1 MEQVKEL
8 RRLYR
13 CDSPAA
19 TNKEI
24 DIWIEESLSPSPYVF
39 EDMFPE
45 AVISQSEWESI
56 QKELD
61 DMSAAFE
68 HYRVEDRLLLKFNN
82 DLTNLTGELLGI
94 EYDKAKQELEEERR
108 VRMKQMDEKFMP
120 SWERRNLEC
129 HKVNSE
135 FVNRERISDYIVNAL
150 INNFFTPFAEKRFCH

>member
-1 MEQVKEL
+1 
-8 RRLYR
+8 
-13 CDSPAA
+13 
-19 TNKEI
+19 
-24 DIWIEESLSPSPYVF
+24 SPYVF

-94 EYDKAKQELEEERR
+94 EYDKAKQEIE
-108 VRMKQMDEKFMP
+108 DEKEA
-120 SWERRNLEC
+120 EREKSRRQTEFQRRKIEC
-129 HKVNSE
+129 HKVNNE